1 VIRARSRTPQLTT
14 MNQNL
19 LTAIYWLTYLF
30 KLGPIGSSLNDI
42 ATGILDSDQTEVAKA
57 VLDSLNALF

>member
-1 VIRARSRTPQLTT
+1 